1 MLCKYNHSVLHLV
14 SRSLHAVLHTSKL
27 QKCWTLRFI
36 DGFIGLRDFL
46 SCADGGRVCPVQ
58 VVRECALDSLWE
70 AAENQRPE
78 PGHSEAAMRK
88 VERCRAMLHHIT
100 LCTILASKIR
110 SGFQPSCKCEY
121 QAVSRWGNPIASFG
135 LIIIEGSLEVK
146 LLTIW
151 TDEKQRWEESEKRRR
166 RKKNQRRERVR
177 RKKIQEVGNSRNTV
191 FFQ

>member
-1 MLCKYNHSVLHLV
+1 MQFCTHPSCKSVGLCASLTASLDFVTSCRVQMEAEFALSRWCGSVLWIASGRLLETNGQ
-14 SRSLHAVLHTSKL
+14 SQAIRKL
-27 QKCWTLRFI
+27 
-36 DGFIGLRDFL
+36 
-46 SCADGGRVCPVQ
+46 P
-58 VVRECALDSLWE
+58 
-70 AAENQRPE
+70 
-78 PGHSEAAMRK
+78 MRK

-121 QAVSRWGNPIASFG
+121 QAVSRLGNPIASFG

-166 RKKNQRRERVR
+166 RKKIREEKESEERRSRRWESRETLCFSNDLWLRRVE
-177 RKKIQEVGNSRNTV
+177 K
-191 FFQ
+191 